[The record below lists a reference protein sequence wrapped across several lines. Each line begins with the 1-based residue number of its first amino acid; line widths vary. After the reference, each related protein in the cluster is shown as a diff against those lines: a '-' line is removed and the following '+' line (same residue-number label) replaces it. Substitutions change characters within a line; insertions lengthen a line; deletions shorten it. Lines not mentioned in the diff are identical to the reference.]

1 MALLTTA
8 SGDVAL
14 IATTATLPDLELRG
28 GGPAGGGA
36 RRCRARLVPPEFNG
50 ATFRE
55 WQRAL
60 RTEHPDEPKFAGW

>member
-28 GGPAGGGA
+28 G
-36 RRCRARLVPPEFNG
+36 ARL
-50 ATFRE
+50 AA
-55 WQRAL
+55 AL
-60 RTEHPDEPKFAGW
+60 GVAAPV